1 MLQINCPGCKAE
13 LVVNEDY
20 IGQKVQCHNCGQKFM
35 LQESSCSEEHEKR
48 QPSAECTAHGQAC
61 AATAQVP
68 PVIVVIAILSVLGL
82 GLVFAIRST
91 YKQSNL
97 LSGKPE
103 SLIFKKNAWPVCANT
118 KLNLLELKQ
127 KADTGDASAMYN
139 LGFCYQNGI
148 GVVKDETNAV
158 ALYRR
163 GAALGDASA
172 MTSLGFCY
180 QNGIGVVKDET
191 NAVALY
197 RRGAAFGDASAMTS
211 LGFCYQNGIG
221 VVKDETNAVALYR
234 RGAALGDASAMT
246 SLGFCYQNGIGV
258 VKDETN
264 AVALYRKGAELGN
277 VSAMNNLR
285 CCSPVPLNTENRDDP
300 LSVISSKK
308 DVFKAIIF
316 ADVMTNCT
324 LTLISETECEIKKGQ
339 EIHLAECSRQ
349 ENKLRVVKRDAGATT
364 VLYFDIL
371 PEGIRDSASGK
382 MYYLPEPLAKIHE
395 QARIARIADESRQQA
410 SQAAEQAR
418 KQAEQIEKERQ
429 AVELKKTLATNQN
442 AFCAPVS
449 KGDVPAQIVSADI
462 IKDHYQNRLAI
473 ADKKKNDGIATLTQV
488 YYDEVSA
495 AQDDVRL
502 KFAPLIRSA
511 ALCEKSNEVSTL
523 TFQLESIINPKNG
536 IGANQGPA
544 QGIDFKQLVGKWESS
559 EPSGIVK
566 FIEFK
571 PSKTVLITH
580 VYSSNNSNSSETEE
594 WFATTKPDKII
605 IERKNRETSLSS
617 FKHWYEITIPYDADN
632 LTFTYHTESTGRS
645 SSRIYRLKRS
655 LK

>member
-139 LGFCYQNGI
+139 
-148 GVVKDETNAV
+148 
-158 ALYRR
+158 
-163 GAALGDASA
+163 
-172 MTSLGFCY
+172 
-180 QNGIGVVKDET
+180 
-191 NAVALY
+191 
-197 RRGAAFGDASAMTS
+197 
-211 LGFCYQNGIG
+211 
-221 VVKDETNAVALYR
+221 
-234 RGAALGDASAMT
+234 
-246 SLGFCYQNGIGV
+246 LGFCYQNGIGV